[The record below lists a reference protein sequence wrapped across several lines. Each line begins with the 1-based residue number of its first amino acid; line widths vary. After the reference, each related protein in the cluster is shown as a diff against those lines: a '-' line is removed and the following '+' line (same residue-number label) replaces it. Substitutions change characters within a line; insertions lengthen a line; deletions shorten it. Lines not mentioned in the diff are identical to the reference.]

1 MKRDIQVPTIQEC
14 LAGIRKY
21 RQYTQYCTILSIK
34 TVITHQLY
42 VNNVS
47 EAGSEAVRPQEA
59 AVMEAYRQTD
69 QTASE
74 EKMTKQADRL
84 HRADGTVSV
93 YK

>member
-1 MKRDIQVPTIQEC
+1 MPQ
-14 LAGIRKY
+14 
-21 RQYTQYCTILSIK
+21 SI
-34 TVITHQLY
+34 
-42 VNNVS
+42 
-47 EAGSEAVRPQEA
+47 AGSEAVSHWEA
-59 AVMEAYRQTD
+59 AVMDAYRQTD